1 MARMNLLKKEIK
13 DAINRLEE
21 NYHFDLK
28 EYSFI
33 FNLKIAFIRNIREN
47 IKLIYP
53 FVNERKALGNM
64 IDSLHTTSEGGVFK
78 SPDLLH
84 NYITKSM
91 EIIANMLDHEK
102 MGSVEYYLDHI
113 WKKYDQAIKEINDT
127 KPMQDFIVTIS
138 DIIRMIDY
146 SVETQ
151 LSNMNELQREGLVAQ
166 SLMQNENPDLEI
178 AGFVSIGNDGKMYQT
193 LTKTKKEKEIGLK
206 NMRPINTKVI

>member
-1 MARMNLLKKEIK
+1 
-13 DAINRLEE
+13 
-21 NYHFDLK
+21 
-28 EYSFI
+28 
-33 FNLKIAFIRNIREN
+33 
-47 IKLIYP
+47 
-53 FVNERKALGNM
+53 M
-64 IDSLHTTSEGGVFK
+64 IDSLHTSNEGGVFK

-102 MGSVEYYLDHI
+102 MGSVENYLDHI
-113 WKKYDQAIKEINDT
+113 WKKYDKAIENEKT
-127 KPMQDFIVTIS
+127 FKPMQDFVIIIS

-151 LSNMNELQREGLVAQ
+151 LSSMNELQREGLVAQ

-178 AGFVSIGNDGKMYQT
+178 GGFISVSNDGKMYQT

-206 NMRPINTKVI
+206 DMRPINTKEI

>member
-1 MARMNLLKKEIK
+1 
-13 DAINRLEE
+13 
-21 NYHFDLK
+21 
-28 EYSFI
+28 
-33 FNLKIAFIRNIREN
+33 
-47 IKLIYP
+47 
-53 FVNERKALGNM
+53 M
-64 IDSLHTTSEGGVFK
+64 IDSLHTSNEGGVFK